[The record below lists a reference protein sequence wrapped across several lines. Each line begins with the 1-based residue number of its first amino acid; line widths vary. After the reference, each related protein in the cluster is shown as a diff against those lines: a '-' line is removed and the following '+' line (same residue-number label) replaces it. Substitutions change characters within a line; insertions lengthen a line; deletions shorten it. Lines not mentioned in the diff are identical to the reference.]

1 MNIIQII
8 PGSGGSFYCGNC
20 LRDSKYVDALRKQGH
35 QVVKIPMYLP
45 LFSDEHDIT
54 DIPIF
59 YGAISTYL
67 KQVYPIFRKMPDWF
81 EKLLDS
87 KPMMK
92 MAASMAGSTRAKGLE
107 DMTISMLL
115 GEQGEQKEELDK
127 MVNWI
132 AEHCK
137 PDIIHISNALLLGL
151 AKRLKEKTGVP
162 VLCSLQDEDV
172 WVDAMQPKFQQ
183 KIWDLMHERA
193 EDVDALV
200 AVSNFFAE
208 TMKKLMNLRDEK
220 MHTFYLGVDADDY
233 HFIPV
238 KEKPHN
244 IGYISRMCHEN
255 GFDIV
260 VDAFIELKKKPGF
273 EDVKLIATGGST
285 GDDAKY
291 IKEQKRKI
299 REYNLED
306 SYEIIDEFEGDTR
319 HNFFKKV
326 SLISVPVRIGE
337 AFGMYLLESMASGV
351 PVVQPALGA
360 FPEIVGLSGGGVTYM
375 PNSPEKLS
383 ETWAELLSN
392 PEKLEKL
399 SNDGYEGTKK
409 KFNIHNHA
417 AEIIGLYEKL
427 RK

>member
-20 LRDSKYVDALRKQGH
+20 LRDSKYVDALRKLDH

-67 KQVYPIFRKMPDWF
+67 KQVYPIFRKAPKWF
-81 EKLLDS
+81 DKILNS

-92 MAASMAGSTRAKGLE
+92 MAASQAGSTRAKGLE

-127 MVNWI
+127 MADWI
-132 AEHCK
+132 AEHCN
-137 PDIIHISNALLLGL
+137 PDVIHISNALLLGL
-151 AKRLKEKTGVP
+151 AKRIKEKVGVP
-162 VLCSLQDEDV
+162 VVCSLQDEDV
-172 WVDAMQPKFQQ
+172 WVDAMQPQFQQ
-183 KIWDLMHERA
+183 RIWDLMHERA
-193 EDVDALV
+193 ADVDALV
-200 AVSNFFAE
+200 AVSNYFASE
-208 TMKKLMNLRDEK
+208 MKERMNLADK
-220 MHTFYLGVDADDY
+220 KIHTFYLGVDAEDY
-233 HFIPV
+233 RYIPV
-238 KEKPHN
+238 KEKPRN
-244 IGYISRMCHEN
+244 VGYISRMCHKD

-260 VDAFIELKKKPGF
+260 VDAFIGLKKKPGF
-273 EDVKLIATGGST
+273 EDVKLIATGGLT
-285 GDDAKY
+285 GDDKKFM
-291 IKEQKRKI
+291 KEQKKKI
-299 REYNLED
+299 KNAGLSED
-306 SYEIIDEFEGDTR
+306 FEIIEEFEGDTR

-326 SLISVPVRIGE
+326 SMVSVPVRIGE

-360 FPEIVGLSGGGVTYM
+360 FPEIIEISGGGVTYQ
-375 PNSPEKLS
+375 PNTPEKLS
-383 ETWAELLSN
+383 ETWGELLNN
-392 PEKLEKL
+392 PQKLEQL
-399 SNDGYEGTKK
+399 SLAGVKGTKE

-417 AEIIGLYEKL
+417 QEIIGLYESLKA
-427 RK
+427 